1 VSKHQTTA
9 PDSPRRRAILDA
21 ALEVFVARGFES
33 ATIDDV
39 RQRSGASVGSIYHHF
54 GSKEGLAAILYAE
67 GLADYQRG
75 LLEAL
80 APDPAPAEGIAAV
93 VGHHLRWVEGHRD
106 LARFLLVRLPTD
118 VLSGVSDRVA
128 EQNVAVADA
137 VSAWLEPHRQ
147 AGRVRRV
154 EPDLLLAILLG
165 PSQQFVRVWLRDG
178 GTTTSIDRAASVLSA
193 AAVAALVLE
202 EPA

>member
-1 VSKHQTTA
+1 VSESQTNA

-21 ALEVFVARGFES
+21 ALEVFVAGGFES
-33 ATIDDV
+33 ATIEDV
-39 RQRSGASVGSIYHHF
+39 RRRSGASVGSIYHHF
-54 GSKEGLAAILYAE
+54 GSKEGLAATLYTE
-67 GLADYQRG
+67 GLSDYQQG
-75 LLEAL
+75 LLETL
-80 APDPAPAEGIAAV
+80 AHDPAPAEGITEL
-93 VGHHLRWVEGHRD
+93 VGHHLRWVEDHRD
-106 LARFLLVRLPTD
+106 LARFLLVRPSTD
-118 VLSGVSDRVA
+118 VLSGASGRIA
-128 EQNVAVADA
+128 EQNATVADA
-137 VSAWLEPHRQ
+137 ISSWLEVHRQ

-178 GTTTSIDRAASVLSA
+178 GTTSIDRAASVLSA